1 MLDLLTLTS
10 MLRCAPANTPIVHN
24 HHLAIY
30 PNQVPTNQESY
41 HRLVGKLIYLSHTRP
56 CLACAISIVSQ
67 FMHSPNE
74 EHQAMMMRYLK
85 GAPGKG

>member
-10 MLRCAPANTPIVHN
+10 MLRCAPANTSIAQN

-30 PNQVPTNQESY
+30 PDQVPTNQERY

-56 CLACAISIVSQ
+56 DLAYAISVVSQ
-67 FMHSPNE
+67 FMHSLSE
-74 EHQAMMMRYLK
+74 EHQAVVMRYLK
-85 GAPGKG
+85 GVPGKG